1 MAGYRT
7 PLKKKSRKV
16 KSHEN
21 RGAYVFYVLGWV
33 HGGPINPKGIE
44 TDPMGV
50 EKIPP
55 VMVS

>member
-1 MAGYRT
+1 LAGY
-7 PLKKKSRKV
+7 SKV